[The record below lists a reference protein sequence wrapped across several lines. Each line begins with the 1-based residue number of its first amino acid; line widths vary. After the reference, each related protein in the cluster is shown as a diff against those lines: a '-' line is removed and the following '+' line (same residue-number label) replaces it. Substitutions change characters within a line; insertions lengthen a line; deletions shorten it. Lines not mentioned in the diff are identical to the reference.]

1 MATTKIV
8 SVEATHPFIVR
19 GVYARSIFRQALTID
34 EIYQCLTQQTSV
46 TEHMPDGTT
55 KRLDLSNYKD
65 VSVKQPEVK
74 TVKETPKVAPVPEA
88 AETKKEEE
96 KPEVKQPQQNNNK
109 KQSTPQKTNTNKK

>member
-1 MATTKIV
+1 MSTTKIV

-65 VSVKQPEVK
+65 VSIKQPEVK

-88 AETKKEEE
+88 KTKTEE

-109 KQSTPQKTNTNKK
+109 KQPTPQKTNTNKK

>member
-1 MATTKIV
+1 MSTTKIV

-74 TVKETPKVAPVPEA
+74 TPMVLSSLKILLRISAS
-88 AETKKEEE
+88 E
-96 KPEVKQPQQNNNK
+96 KPLLCKFIICSCQFFRFE
-109 KQSTPQKTNTNKK
+109 SLALSCSYAFS

>member
-8 SVEATHPFIVR
+8 SVESTHPFIVR

-55 KRLDLSNYKD
+55 KRLDLSNYKNEIA
-65 VSVKQPEVK
+65 KQPEVK
-74 TVKETPKVAPVPEA
+74 TVKETPKVAPVPEV
-88 AETKKEEE
+88 ETKKEEE

-109 KQSTPQKTNTNKK
+109 KQPTPQKTNTNKK

>member
-88 AETKKEEE
+88 ETKKEEE

>member
-19 GVYARSIFRQALTID
+19 GVYARSIFRQALTIE

-88 AETKKEEE
+88 ETKTEE
-96 KPEVKQPQQNNNK
+96 KPEVKQP
-109 KQSTPQKTNTNKK
+109 TPQKTNTNKK